1 MDSAVLTTTLPRC
14 EHVASGK
21 VREIFRAGDGLLIV
35 STDRVSAF
43 DVILGRGVP
52 GRGVV
57 LTELSEFWF
66 GKFADRC
73 PHHLIS
79 TDLSQMPEGVM
90 DDAENLRGRTMYVHE
105 VDIVPVECVVRGYL
119 AGSGWK
125 EYRERGT
132 VCGVELPSGLKESD
146 ELPEPIFTPTT
157 KAETGHDM
165 PMTYAEVEAKL
176 GADLAA
182 TLRDKSLE
190 IYGAGAAYARERG
203 IILADTK
210 FEFGHTADGRLI
222 LIDEVMTPDSS
233 RFWPADRYEIGRG
246 QPSLDKQPIRDWL
259 DELDDWDKSPP
270 PPDLPDHVVDAAT
283 TRYLEIF
290 RRLTGTELNDHV
302 PPRFTQ

>member
-21 VREIFRAGDGLLIV
+21 VREIFRAGEGLLIV

-52 GRGVV
+52 GRGIV
-57 LTELSEFWF
+57 LTRLSEFWF

-73 PHHLIS
+73 PHHLIT
-79 TDLSQMPEGVM
+79 TDLARMPEGVM
-90 DDAENLRGRTMYVHE
+90 DDADNLRGRTMYVHE

-132 VCGVELPSGLKESD
+132 VCGVALPSGLQESS

-157 KAETGHDM
+157 KAASGHDM
-165 PMTYAEVEAKL
+165 PMTFSEVKEKVGAE
-176 GADLAA
+176 LAA

-190 IYGAGAAYARERG
+190 IYRAGAAYARERG

-210 FEFGHTADGRLI
+210 FEFGMRDGTLT
-222 LIDEVMTPDSS
+222 LADEVLTPDSS
-233 RFWPADRYEIGRG
+233 RYWDAEAYEPGRS
-246 QPSLDKQPIRDWL
+246 QDSFDKQIIRDWL
-259 DELDDWDKSPP
+259 ETTDWNKEPP
-270 PPDLPDHVVDAAT
+270 PPAVPDEIIAKAAS
-283 TRYLEIF
+283 RYEEIAA
-290 RRLTGTELNDHV
+290 RLMA
-302 PPRFTQ
+302 